1 MKSQNKNEFVTTKN
15 VRKTNE
21 ENEFKIDW
29 KQNDVESIT
38 ETISANRNALI
49 AKNRSENTP
58 KMYHRQATGA

>member
-49 AKNRSENTP
+49 AKNRSENTS